1 MLKCHAEE
9 VCAIAIVPDER
20 QQIIVRRKHIWSDA
34 KRALRR
40 AGFNY
45 SIGLNVQFIGEDAH
59 DAGGPSREFF
69 RLVSKHMCEDGS
81 LFAGPSTERTLVH
94 NVLALESK
102 DYLIVGRLIA
112 LSLIYGGPSPHF
124 FSSAVVAY
132 LLNEPLNTS
141 MVNEI
146 ADGNLQSL
154 LHKVNISIIII
165 YNYFLSCMHMHC
177 S

>member
-1 MLKCHAEE
+1 MNLGLFTNSIVFFALFFYYSSHPTCSEFESVGNMLKCHAEE

-69 RLVSKHMCEDGS
+69 QLVSKLMCEDGS
-81 LFAGPSTERTLVH
+81 LFAGPSTE
-94 NVLALESK
+94 
-102 DYLIVGRLIA
+102 
-112 LSLIYGGPSPHF
+112 
-124 FSSAVVAY
+124 
-132 LLNEPLNTS
+132 
-141 MVNEI
+141 
-146 ADGNLQSL
+146 
-154 LHKVNISIIII
+154 
-165 YNYFLSCMHMHC
+165 
-177 S
+177 